1 MPENGKADELTERL
15 KKYGNTSY
23 ELAKLE
29 LIESSSVFGSGAIS
43 TVLISV
49 VVILSIFFTSFGC
62 AYLLSLVLKNNY
74 LGFLIVG
81 AFYFLLSL
89 TLILGRKKL
98 LEIPIRNKIIH
109 KIYNEATENNL
120 LKNLGNGK

>member
-29 LIESSSVFGSGAIS
+29 LIESSSVFGSSSIS
-43 TVLISV
+43 SVLISV
-49 VVILSIFFTSFGC
+49 VVILSVFFTSFGC
-62 AYLLSLVLKNNY
+62 AYLLSIVLKNNY

-109 KIYNEATENNL
+109 KIYNEASENNL

>member
-43 TVLISV
+43 SVLISV
-49 VVILSIFFTSFGC
+49 VVILSVFFTSFGC
-62 AYLLSLVLKNNY
+62 AYLLSIVLKNNY

>member
-43 TVLISV
+43 SVFISV
-49 VVILSIFFTSFGC
+49 VVILSVFFTSFGC
-62 AYLLSLVLKNNY
+62 AYLLSIVLKNNY

>member
-62 AYLLSLVLKNNY
+62 AYLLSIVLKNNY

>member
-29 LIESSSVFGSGAIS
+29 LIESSSVFGSSAIS
-43 TVLISV
+43 SVLISV
-49 VVILSIFFTSFGC
+49 VVILSVFFTSFGC
-62 AYLLSLVLKNNY
+62 AYLLSIVLKNNY

>member
-43 TVLISV
+43 SVLISV
-49 VVILSIFFTSFGC
+49 VVILSAFFTSFGC
-62 AYLLSLVLKNNY
+62 AYLLSIVLKNNY